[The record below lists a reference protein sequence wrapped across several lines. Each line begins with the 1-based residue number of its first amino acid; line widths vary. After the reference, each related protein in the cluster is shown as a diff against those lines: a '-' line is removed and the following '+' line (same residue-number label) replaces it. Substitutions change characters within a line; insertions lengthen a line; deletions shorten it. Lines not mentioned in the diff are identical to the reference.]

1 MLNDDSLGPL
11 DSTAGSPSRAKKGT
25 FTSFSGGAAGASFD
39 IIFDTQSQLVKSE
52 IVE

>member
-1 MLNDDSLGPL
+1 MMICFPHPFLGASGL
-11 DSTAGSPSRAKKGT
+11 AGSPSFHLSPA
-25 FTSFSGGAAGASFD
+25 GAAGASFD

>member
-1 MLNDDSLGPL
+1 MMICFPYLFLGA
-11 DSTAGSPSRAKKGT
+11 SVSPFFA
-25 FTSFSGGAAGASFD
+25 GAAGASFD